1 MDIIDKKTDLE
12 LLRSLLAEAAKASA
26 ELRCAQADLNKA
38 QNRNGFVVALLNE
51 LINRQ
56 EIK

>member
-1 MDIIDKKTDLE
+1 MEVLDQKTDLE

-38 QNRNGFVVALLNE
+38 QSRNSFVVALLNE
-51 LINRQ
+51 LINR
-56 EIK
+56 KTD